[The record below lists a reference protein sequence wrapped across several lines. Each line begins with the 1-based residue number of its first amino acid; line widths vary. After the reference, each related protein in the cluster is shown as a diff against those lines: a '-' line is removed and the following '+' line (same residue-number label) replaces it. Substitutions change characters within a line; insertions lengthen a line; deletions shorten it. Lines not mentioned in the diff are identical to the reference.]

1 MRISDWS
8 SDVCS
13 SDLKVRFGGYEC
25 ERGAAL
31 GLLPRANSRI
41 GKGRLASRSRID
53 WRKTWCGESV
63 HRSVEREVDV
73 GCEALMLGSHQRPG
87 SSQPVVILG
96 IDGRVG
102 ARKRDRW
109 GQRWDVRVYFGDRE
123 VIKKK

>member
-53 WRKTWCGESV
+53 WRNTWCGESV
-63 HRSVEREVDV
+63 HRSVERGVDV
-73 GCEALMLGSHQRPG
+73 GCEELRSEAR
-87 SSQPVVILG
+87 
-96 IDGRVG
+96 RVG
-102 ARKRDRW
+102 KGCVSTCKSRW
-109 GQRWDVRVYFGDRE
+109 SPDH
-123 VIKKK
+123 